1 MPKVTVIIPIY
12 NVENWLRK
20 CLNSA
25 VAQTLKD
32 IEVLAINDGSPDL
45 SQEIVDEYVSK
56 YGFVKSYIKE
66 NGGQSDARN
75 FGLLHATGEYV
86 VFLDGDDWLDENA
99 LETMY
104 NMATERNSD
113 IVICD
118 IEEVYEDGTSVVTT
132 EIDTNISDIQKA
144 YMIAMPGFCDKMF
157 RREFLKNIEFVFPN
171 GVFYEDLAVYP
182 WVASKTNKISYVHKD
197 LYKYRIRS
205 GSTMKQVKNSKRLTD
220 IFTVFDYID
229 KNMNDTCFNDELE
242 YIYIRHLLHD
252 ASLRFLDYK
261 DEDSNILKIA
271 DIVRERFPKWRKN
284 KYYKR
289 ESLKYKIVCE
299 LIYLKKIVWLRKLLK
314 K

>member
-12 NVENWLRK
+12 NVEKWLRK

-32 IEVLAINDGSPDL
+32 IEVLAINDGSPDS

-271 DIVRERFPKWRKN
+271 DIFREGFPKWRKN

>member
-1 MPKVTVIIPIY
+1 
-12 NVENWLRK
+12 
-20 CLNSA
+20 
-25 VAQTLKD
+25 
-32 IEVLAINDGSPDL
+32 
-45 SQEIVDEYVSK
+45 
-56 YGFVKSYIKE
+56 
-66 NGGQSDARN
+66 
-75 FGLLHATGEYV
+75 
-86 VFLDGDDWLDENA
+86 
-99 LETMY
+99 
-104 NMATERNSD
+104 
-113 IVICD
+113 
-118 IEEVYEDGTSVVTT
+118 
-132 EIDTNISDIQKA
+132 
-144 YMIAMPGFCDKMF
+144 MIAMPGFCDKMF